1 MFQSPEFGESPD
13 GGIFDLR
20 VPGQSLKK
28 RNCHNSKC
36 SDHIDMK
43 LGPEEEK
50 QKKTKKIDDDVVSES
65 CDVIAIFPIYDGFE
79 AIRKRDSWRIV
90 SKTYTFINSNLL
102 FYKN

>member
-50 QKKTKKIDDDVVSES
+50 QKKTKKLTMTSCQKVVTSLPFFQFTTDLKQFGS
-65 CDVIAIFPIYDGFE
+65 GIPDA
-79 AIRKRDSWRIV
+79 
-90 SKTYTFINSNLL
+90 
-102 FYKN
+102 